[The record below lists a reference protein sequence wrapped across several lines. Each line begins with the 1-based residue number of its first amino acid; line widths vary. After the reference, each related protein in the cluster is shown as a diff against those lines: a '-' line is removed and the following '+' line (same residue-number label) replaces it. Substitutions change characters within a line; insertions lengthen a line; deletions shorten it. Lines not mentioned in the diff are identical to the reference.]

1 MKRNAARKE
10 KFGLLNFGSVEV
22 LSKEEMKKVTGGY
35 GGPGGCTKMVNDV
48 RCTSIGGST
57 TVSPRVPTSTDP
69 CPWYANPSYDPAYSV
84 PC

>member
-35 GGPGGCTKMVNDV
+35 GGSKLGMMCVTWSPM
-48 RCTSIGGST
+48 TSSYNEIRYSDHAGTSFTIMNHNVTPASSSYGS
-57 TVSPRVPTSTDP
+57 
-69 CPWYANPSYDPAYSV
+69 C
-84 PC
+84 